1 MSVQQDDLDVRP
13 SRHLRRGIV
22 TGAGAALI
30 AIYLGSVGL
39 LAMMNARP
47 VVANVLTLAQ
57 TALLAIAFLVG
68 LLSQRPSAK
77 DRSPV
82 FWIAPLAGLV
92 AGLLVAGFAN
102 LILSINL
109 RSIFI
114 ALTPPLARLLTFGQ
128 PGISGAGLL
137 VAGSVVAASAGAL
150 YQRLPHKVRRL
161 MFPAALA
168 VLLCGMFQ
176 EFIQVILQSNALF
189 RWFAPW
195 FYGWDGLT
203 ARGGTTIF
211 AIALA
216 VATLLF
222 LVRRPGGFSGAA
234 GGHPWR
240 RSAPVLLVLLLLLL
254 VPIAGGP
261 YIAQVFLLIGLYVL
275 MGMGLNLELGLAG
288 LLDLGFVA
296 FFATGAYITA
306 ILTADSPL
314 ALAHYTAVPS
324 FPFWAAMPLAV
335 LGAVLMGILF
345 GIPVLGVKGDYLAV
359 ATLGLGE
366 IVRIVVQSDAAAPVL
381 GGAQGILQIPKPQI
395 GGFQFGS
402 AVSLFYLT
410 LAAAIF
416 AAYCAWR
423 LERSR
428 LGRAWIAL
436 REDEDVAQA
445 MGINLVQSKLLAYA
459 FGAAFAGLAGS
470 IFAVMVNSVFPSSFQ
485 LLMSINVLALIVVG
499 GLGSLSGVVLG
510 ALVLI
515 GLPEA
520 LREFGEFRYLFYGLA
535 LILTMRL
542 MPEGLWPAGRRRRI
556 VVPATGARN
565 AQAARP

>member
-1 MSVQQDDLDVRP
+1 MSVQSGDIDTRLT
-13 SRHLRRGIV
+13 RHLRRAV
-22 TGAGAALI
+22 MTGGGAALI
-30 AIYLGSVGL
+30 PIYLSSVGL
-39 LAMMNARP
+39 LTMMNARP
-47 VVANVLTLAQ
+47 VIAELVTLAQ
-57 TALLAIAFLVG
+57 MALLTIVFLAGVV
-68 LLSQRPSAK
+68 SQRPSAK
-77 DRSPV
+77 DRLPV
-82 FWIAPLAGLV
+82 FWTAPVAGLV
-92 AGLLVAGFAN
+92 AGLIVAGFAGV
-102 LILSINL
+102 IVGVNL

-114 ALTPPLARLLTFGQ
+114 ALTPPLARLMTFGQ
-128 PGISGAGLL
+128 AGISGAALL
-137 VAGSVVAASAGAL
+137 VAGSVAVASSGAF
-150 YQRLPHKVRRL
+150 YQRLPQRIRRL

-195 FYGWDGLT
+195 FYGWEGLT
-203 ARGGTTIF
+203 VRGAVTVF
-211 AIALA
+211 AIAMV
-216 VATLLF
+216 VAALPR
-222 LVRRPGGFSGAA
+222 LVRVPGFA
-234 GGHPWR
+234 GGDGESRWQR
-240 RSAPVLLVLLLLLL
+240 MAPALVMLLLLLL

-314 ALAHYTAVPS
+314 ALAQYTALPS
-324 FPFWAAMPLAV
+324 LSFWLAMPIAV

-366 IVRIVVQSDAAAPVL
+366 IVRIVVQSDAAAPLL
-381 GGAQGILQIPKPQI
+381 GGAQGILQIPKPQL
-395 GGFQFGS
+395 GGFEFSS

-445 MGINLVQSKLLAYA
+445 MGINLVQCKLLAYA

-542 MPEGLWPAGRRRRI
+542 MPEGLWPAGHRRRRT
-556 VVPATGARN
+556 V
-565 AQAARP
+565 AARP